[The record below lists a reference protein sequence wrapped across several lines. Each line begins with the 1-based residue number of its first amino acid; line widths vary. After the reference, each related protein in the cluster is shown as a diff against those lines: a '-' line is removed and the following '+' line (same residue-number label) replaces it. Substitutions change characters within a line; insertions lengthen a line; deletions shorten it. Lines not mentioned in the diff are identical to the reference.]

1 MVWESVL
8 KAVSIVVRESKL
20 NILWWKLLENFKK
33 MLVMIFSMIVNVS

>member
-8 KAVSIVVRESKL
+8 KVVSIVVRESKL